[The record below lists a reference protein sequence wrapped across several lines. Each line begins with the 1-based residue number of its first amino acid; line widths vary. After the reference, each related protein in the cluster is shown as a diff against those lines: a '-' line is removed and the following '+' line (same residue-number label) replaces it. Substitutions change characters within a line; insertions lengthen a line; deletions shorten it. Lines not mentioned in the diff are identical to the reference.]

1 MKRILAA
8 FLVASSLSS
17 VYAQEAY
24 TNYGLG
30 SNWSIGVDGGVT
42 TPIKGHSF
50 LKNMRGAFG
59 LHLQKGITPAFAI
72 GFEATAGVNTT
83 TWESLNLH
91 NNIGEDLLV
100 KGHSKTMIDN
110 TYVGAYGALNLFNLF
125 AGMPANGYRVFDMEL
140 VAGAGWGHNYYSYG
154 TFAPEALGVRDQ
166 NYFMTKAGLNF
177 NFNINRTISLSLKP
191 SVAFNMSGT
200 QISPLDIDYTTAGYN
215 AHKAYFNCL
224 VGVNFRIG
232 KQLER
237 ITPGDPALIDGLNA
251 QINQL
256 RGELDAVNASS
267 AANLARQQ
275 ALANE
280 LAACQSSKNQV
291 KEAVASNANTVRYVL
306 YGFSSSKI
314 PANQIP
320 TVEMTADFLK
330 KNPNARVVIDG
341 YASPEGNL
349 SFNQRLAAARAESV
363 KKMLINKYGI
373 SADRITAQGKGISEM
388 FDKRVWNRVAICTI
402 ED

>member
-1 MKRILAA
+1 
-8 FLVASSLSS
+8 
-17 VYAQEAY
+17 
-24 TNYGLG
+24 
-30 SNWSIGVDGGVT
+30 
-42 TPIKGHSF
+42 
-50 LKNMRGAFG
+50 
-59 LHLQKGITPAFAI
+59 
-72 GFEATAGVNTT
+72 
-83 TWESLNLH
+83 
-91 NNIGEDLLV
+91 
-100 KGHSKTMIDN
+100 MIDN

-363 KKMLINKYGI
+363 KKMLVNKYGI

-388 FDKRVWNRVAICTI
+388 FDKRAWNRVAICTI